1 MRSAYQWNS
10 VSVAESSSPLTACG
24 MHAALVQG
32 ACHSARLSCISQGL
46 HAASVVD
53 DEQEEKERLA
63 HPSDL

>member
-1 MRSAYQWNS
+1 
-10 VSVAESSSPLTACG
+10 